1 MRSSETGA
9 EISKLHRQP
18 YQDIKSQTKSA
29 SIIMKKQVAISILVL
44 LLFSLPSYAAA
55 GGETDP
61 VEKFGVGFN
70 EFVIADASD
79 ALSSPRDLEFHP
91 GRANELWIAN
101 RGTDSITIVENTG
114 LANQTSQ
121 NREDS
126 NSNHF
131 LEEVSAISFGAYD
144 PEFDW
149 MWGSAQETANT
160 YCGQGVA
167 NNFMGPTLWP
177 SSLDHY
183 AVENQNSGNGLLG
196 SHIDMNHES
205 PYGVGIAHDYDNVYW
220 YNDGYYGELVRYD
233 FKEDHDTGQDD
244 HSDAV
249 VHRYSEIQLS
259 HFSGKPGHMVMDKA
273 SGILYI
279 ADAGANRIVWV
290 NTDDPSTN
298 KANIMNDASR
308 LEPLA
313 EYSRI
318 TGVEWGV
325 LATGLSIPSGI
336 ALDEGQLFVSE
347 NGNGKIAAYELSA
360 DGKSATF
367 LDKIQTSAT
376 SIMGLEVGPQ
386 GHLYY
391 VDNAQNEVVRIDP
404 YEDDDGDGVGN
415 EVDNCPFTPNALQL
429 NRDGDAFGD
438 VCDDDDDGDGV
449 LDLGDDCSVGYTNWT
464 ASSST
469 DHDGDGCHDAAE
481 DADDDNDGLNDMADL
496 CALGALDWQSSASTD
511 YDGDGCQ
518 DAGEDVDD
526 DNDRICDA
534 SALDDAWACTVSS
547 AGSDLCPTSP
557 PSFTSYAGNDMD
569 RDGCEDAGEDLDDD
583 NDGTNDDVD
592 DCPRTAGTSSL
603 GTVLGC
609 ADFDND
615 GYSDTTDEFPTEP
628 TQWFDADEDGFGDNP
643 AGLESDACTET
654 PGTSTEDRFGC
665 TDSDTDGWSD
675 LNDAFPYVT
684 SQHAD
689 GDDDG
694 YGDSS
699 TGFEPDAC
707 PVEFGTSTEDRFG
720 CIDVD
725 GDGWSDLNDAFP
737 NEATQHQDG
746 DGDGYG
752 DNADGVMPDNCPD
765 LAGSSSLESLGCPDS
780 DGDGWENRLDA
791 YDDDPLLW
799 SDSDG
804 DGYAD
809 QTGTNSSDDCPD
821 EFGTSIEDRYGCLDS
836 DNDGWSDDADAYPLD
851 ASKHSETERELG
863 AMLLYLGLPLLL
875 IGVGVLLFFG
885 RKRSSLPVEFDA
897 PLHHLPPLTPV
908 APIQPQT
915 MHAMPPLPPEGLPA
929 GWTME
934 QWTWYGEEYLKNR

>member
-1 MRSSETGA
+1 MRSSEAGA

>member
-1 MRSSETGA
+1 M
-9 EISKLHRQP
+9 IH
-18 YQDIKSQTKSA
+18 
-29 SIIMKKQVAISILVL
+29 MKKQVAISMLIVL
-44 LLFSLPSYAAA
+44 LLSLPSHATAE
-55 GGETDP
+55 GESDP

-101 RGTDSITIVENTG
+101 RGTDSMTIVENTG

-131 LEEVSAISFGAYD
+131 LEEVSAIAFGAYD
-144 PEFDW
+144 EEFDW

-160 YCGQGVA
+160 YCGQGQA

-183 AVENQNSGNGLLG
+183 AVENQNNGNGLLG

-233 FKEDHDTGQDD
+233 FKDDHDTGQDD

-259 HFSGKPGHMVMDKA
+259 HFSGKPGHMIMDKGT
-273 SGILYI
+273 GILYI

-325 LATGLSIPSGI
+325 LATGLNIPSGI
-336 ALDEGQLFVSE
+336 ALADGQLFISE
-347 NGNGKIAAYELSA
+347 NGNGKIAAYELAA

-367 LDKIQTSAT
+367 LDKIQTTAT

-404 YEDDDGDGVGN
+404 YEDDDNDGVGN
-415 EVDNCPFTPNALQL
+415 EVDNCPTTPNALQL

-438 VCDDDDDGDGV
+438 ACDDDDDNDGV
-449 LDLGDDCSVGYTNWT
+449 LDLDDDCVIGYSNWT
-464 ASSST
+464 ASLST

-481 DADDDNDGLNDMADL
+481 DEDDDNDGLNDQIDL
-496 CALGALDWQSSASTD
+496 CALGAIEWQSSAATD
-511 YDGDGCQ
+511 YDGDGCE

-526 DNDRICDA
+526 DNDRICDG
-534 SALDDAWACTVSS
+534 SDLDENWACTVSS
-547 AGSDLCPTSP
+547 AASDLCPMSS
-557 PSFTSYAGNDMD
+557 PSFTSYAGNDVD

-583 NDGTNDDVD
+583 NDGTLDDVD
-592 DCPRTAGTSSL
+592 DCPLVPGTSSL
-603 GTVLGC
+603 GDALGC
-609 ADFDND
+609 TDFDND
-615 GYSDTTDEFPTEP
+615 GYSDSTDEFPTES
-628 TQWFDADEDGFGDNP
+628 TQWLDVDEDGYGDNLD
-643 AGLESDACTET
+643 GFEGDSCTQIA
-654 PGTSTEDRFGC
+654 GTSTADRFGC
-665 TDSDTDGWSD
+665 VDGDADGWSD
-675 LNDAFPYVT
+675 LNDAFPTLT
-684 SQHAD
+684 SQYAD
-689 GDDDG
+689 GDGDG
-694 YGDSS
+694 YGDSA
-699 TGFEPDAC
+699 TGFQPDAC
-707 PVEFGTSTEDRFG
+707 PTDFGTSTEDRYG
-720 CIDVD
+720 CVD
-725 GDGWSDLNDAFP
+725 ADEDGWSDLNDAFP
-737 NEATQHQDG
+737 NEATQYEDS

-752 DNADGVMPDNCPD
+752 DNADGVMPDNCPG
-765 LAGSSSLESLGCPDS
+765 LYGLSSEQSFGCPDS

-791 YDDDPLLW
+791 YDDAPLLW

-809 QTGTNSSDDCPD
+809 QTGTNLSDDCPE
-821 EFGTSIEDRYGCLDS
+821 EFGTSTEDRKGCVDG
-836 DNDGWSDDADAYPLD
+836 DGDGWSDDGDVFPMD
-851 ASKHSETERELG
+851 ASKYVEDESE
-863 AMLLYLGLPLLL
+863 MNSLLLFVGLPLLL
-875 IGVGVLLFFG
+875 TLVGVLLFFG
-885 RKRSSLPVEFDA
+885 RKRTSLPTGFDA
-897 PLHHLPPLTPV
+897 SPAHLPVMAPMAPL
-908 APIQPQT
+908 QPQVPP
-915 MHAMPPLPPEGLPA
+915 AMPQLPPEGLPA
-929 GWTME
+929 GWSME
-934 QWTWYGEEYLKNR
+934 QWAYYGEEYLKNR

>member
-18 YQDIKSQTKSA
+18 YQDFKSQTKSA

>member
-18 YQDIKSQTKSA
+18 YQDIKSQTKLA
-29 SIIMKKQVAISILVL
+29 FIIMKKQVAISILVL

-449 LDLGDDCSVGYTNWT
+449 LDLGDDCSIGYTNWT

-615 GYSDTTDEFPTEP
+615 GYSDITDEFPTEP

>member
-1 MRSSETGA
+1 
-9 EISKLHRQP
+9 
-18 YQDIKSQTKSA
+18 
-29 SIIMKKQVAISILVL
+29 
-44 LLFSLPSYAAA
+44 
-55 GGETDP
+55 
-61 VEKFGVGFN
+61 
-70 EFVIADASD
+70 
-79 ALSSPRDLEFHP
+79 
-91 GRANELWIAN
+91 
-101 RGTDSITIVENTG
+101 
-114 LANQTSQ
+114 
-121 NREDS
+121 
-126 NSNHF
+126 
-131 LEEVSAISFGAYD
+131 
-144 PEFDW
+144 
-149 MWGSAQETANT
+149 
-160 YCGQGVA
+160 
-167 NNFMGPTLWP
+167 
-177 SSLDHY
+177 
-183 AVENQNSGNGLLG
+183 
-196 SHIDMNHES
+196 
-205 PYGVGIAHDYDNVYW
+205 
-220 YNDGYYGELVRYD
+220 
-233 FKEDHDTGQDD
+233 
-244 HSDAV
+244 
-249 VHRYSEIQLS
+249 
-259 HFSGKPGHMVMDKA
+259 
-273 SGILYI
+273 
-279 ADAGANRIVWV
+279 
-290 NTDDPSTN
+290 
-298 KANIMNDASR
+298 
-308 LEPLA
+308 
-313 EYSRI
+313 
-318 TGVEWGV
+318 
-325 LATGLSIPSGI
+325 
-336 ALDEGQLFVSE
+336 
-347 NGNGKIAAYELSA
+347 
-360 DGKSATF
+360 
-367 LDKIQTSAT
+367 
-376 SIMGLEVGPQ
+376 MGLEVGPQ

>member
-249 VHRYSEIQLS
+249 VHRYSEVQLS

>member
-29 SIIMKKQVAISILVL
+29 FIIMKKQVAISILVL

>member
-18 YQDIKSQTKSA
+18 YQDIKSQTKLA
-29 SIIMKKQVAISILVL
+29 FIIMKKQVAISILVL

-449 LDLGDDCSVGYTNWT
+449 LDLGDDCSIGYTNWT

-615 GYSDTTDEFPTEP
+615 GYSDITDEFPTEP

-897 PLHHLPPLTPV
+897 PVHHLPPLTPV